1 MKQYIVTGMTCAACQ
16 AHVEKAVGDLKDV
29 DSVSVSLLTNSM
41 RVEGNAD
48 PDEVIQAV
56 EKAGYGAHV
65 QGEEKHSS
73 NDLELSLCPSK
84 VGGMM
89 RTGGM
94 TKGLLGFIGVFGL
107 YTASEGAAGE
117 GCQDS

>member
-1 MKQYIVTGMTCAACQ
+1 MAGFQFAGAELDMT
-16 AHVEKAVGDLKDV
+16 ESTVGDAFVGILHVFLCPFTEVKV
-29 DSVSVSLLTNSM
+29 SDSF
-41 RVEGNAD
+41 
-48 PDEVIQAV
+48 
-56 EKAGYGAHV
+56 
-65 QGEEKHSS
+65 S

>member
-1 MKQYIVTGMTCAACQ
+1 MAGFQFAGAELDMT
-16 AHVEKAVGDLKDV
+16 ESTVGDAFVGILHVFLCPFTEVKV
-29 DSVSVSLLTNSM
+29 SDSFF
-41 RVEGNAD
+41 R
-48 PDEVIQAV
+48 IQP
-56 EKAGYGAHV
+56 
-65 QGEEKHSS
+65 SS

>member
-1 MKQYIVTGMTCAACQ
+1 MFKTYISEMAGFQFAGAELDMT
-16 AHVEKAVGDLKDV
+16 ESTVGDAFVGILHVFLCPFTEVKALTV
-29 DSVSVSLLTNSM
+29 SSVFS
-41 RVEGNAD
+41 
-48 PDEVIQAV
+48 
-56 EKAGYGAHV
+56 
-65 QGEEKHSS
+65 HSP

-107 YTASEGAAGE
+107 YTASEGTAGE

>member
-1 MKQYIVTGMTCAACQ
+1 MAGFQFAGAELDMT
-16 AHVEKAVGDLKDV
+16 ESTVGDAFVGIL
-29 DSVSVSLLTNSM
+29 
-41 RVEGNAD
+41 
-48 PDEVIQAV
+48 
-56 EKAGYGAHV
+56 HV
-65 QGEEKHSS
+65 F
-73 NDLELSLCPSK
+73 LCPFTEVKVSK

>member
-1 MKQYIVTGMTCAACQ
+1 MIW
-16 AHVEKAVGDLKDV
+16 
-29 DSVSVSLLTNSM
+29 N
-41 RVEGNAD
+41 
-48 PDEVIQAV
+48 
-56 EKAGYGAHV
+56 
-65 QGEEKHSS
+65 
-73 NDLELSLCPSK
+73 SK

>member
-1 MKQYIVTGMTCAACQ
+1 MQNNFFCPV
-16 AHVEKAVGDLKDV
+16 V
-29 DSVSVSLLTNSM
+29 N
-41 RVEGNAD
+41 
-48 PDEVIQAV
+48 VIT
-56 EKAGYGAHV
+56 
-65 QGEEKHSS
+65 
-73 NDLELSLCPSK
+73 SK